1 MFSVRSTAPNTRFA
15 TAGVTPE
22 SALMRPVEEIY
33 TQALREDG
41 LLAGTMVATDEGW
54 RPVEGIA
61 PGDMV
66 LTFDNGM
73 QPVAGIHRIEI
84 SRANVPAHK
93 RFIMHVPEGSLGNRK
108 DMLVMP
114 SQEVIVESDMA
125 EIDFGEAFVLVQV
138 LMLDGYRGIRKVE
151 IERDLS
157 IHMLTFENEQII
169 HTSGAT
175 LIACRPEADFSPLEA
190 ADRSHVVQT
199 YNRLTH
205 AQIKRVAG
213 WLKQEADQSA
223 FAAQSID
230 DLYAAWDA
238 RLS

>member
-1 MFSVRSTAPNTRFA
+1 MFLAR
-15 TAGVTPE
+15 TPADRAYDE
-22 SALMRPVEEIY
+22 SELRPGQSLLRAVDEIY

-41 LLAGTMVATDEGW
+41 LLAGTLIATDEGW
-54 RPVEGIA
+54 RPVEGIV

-84 SRANVPAHK
+84 KRDSVPAHK
-93 RFIMHVPEGSLGNRK
+93 AFTMLVPAGVLGNRK
-108 DMLVMP
+108 DMILLP

-125 EIDFGEAFVLVQV
+125 EIDFGEPFVLVQT
-138 LMLDGYRGIRKVE
+138 LMLDGYRGIRKVPLT
-151 IERDLS
+151 RDLS

-169 HTSGAT
+169 HASGAA
-175 LIACRPEADFSPLEA
+175 LISCRAEADFSPLGA
-190 ADRSHVVQT
+190 ADRSKAVQT

-205 AQIKRVAG
+205 AQVKQVSN
-213 WLKQEADQSA
+213 WLRQEAAHTA
-223 FAAQSID
+223 FAAQTVD